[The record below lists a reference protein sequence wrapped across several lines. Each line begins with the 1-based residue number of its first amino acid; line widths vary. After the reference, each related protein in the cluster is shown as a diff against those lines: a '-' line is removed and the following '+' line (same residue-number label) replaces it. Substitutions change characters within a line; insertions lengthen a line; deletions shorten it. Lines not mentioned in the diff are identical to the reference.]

1 MCCNCVVVV
10 FAPFSFCRVGQ
21 DRTQLRLLYACK
33 CPEDLLLKSELDALA
48 LQYPDRFQVR
58 YLVESETSPSDSATT
73 STSANATA
81 TGAEA
86 GAGASPLPV
95 LAPASTA
102 QSTWISGWWPS
113 WQRPAIT
120 NNTNPGHVFKDGRN
134 LAVGRVNPEAM
145 RDFLPAPT
153 DAAAALLVCGPPGM
167 MRFLCGDDRKQ
178 WGQMPLLGGLLA
190 QEGYG
195 KAVRVIPFSDRNTE

>member
-1 MCCNCVVVV
+1 MCCTCVVVVVVV

-21 DRTQLRLLYACK
+21 DHTQVRLLYACK

-48 LQYPDRFQVR
+48 LQHPDRFQVR
-58 YLVESETSPSDSATT
+58 YLVESATSPSDSATT
-73 STSANATA
+73 STSAN
-81 TGAEA
+81 G
-86 GAGASPLPV
+86 
-95 LAPASTA
+95 
-102 QSTWISGWWPS
+102 GWWPS
-113 WQRPAIT
+113 WQRPATT
-120 NNTNPGHVFKDGRN
+120 NNTKPSQLFKDGRN

-167 MRFLCGDDRKQ
+167 MRFLCGDDSKQ
-178 WGQMPLLGGLLA
+178 RGQVPPLGGLLA

-195 KAVRVIPFSDRNTE
+195 KAVRVIPFSDRNTV